1 MGVVSGVGMGVVSGV
16 VMGVVSGVVEERG
29 AVEPASWY
37 RAFVVTMG
45 VVDWRCRLVQVELD

>member
-1 MGVVSGVGMGVVSGV
+1 MGVVSGV

-29 AVEPASWY
+29 AVERLEPAWWY